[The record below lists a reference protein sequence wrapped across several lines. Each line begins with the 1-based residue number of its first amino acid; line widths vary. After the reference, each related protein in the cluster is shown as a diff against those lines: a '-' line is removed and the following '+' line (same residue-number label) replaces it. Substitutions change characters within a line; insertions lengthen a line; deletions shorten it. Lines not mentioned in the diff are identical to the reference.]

1 MHTHLLTGPG
11 GAGVSSTAAALAE
24 AAARGVAGGGEPP
37 SVALGCL
44 GDDGSLT
51 TLLGHRSEVTV
62 VDLGAPRPWG
72 DLDTVVAATL
82 ERYGGDGDVAEEWR
96 RLPGAEVLAAL
107 IAMGEAVASTDVLVV
122 DLGDIRRAAELFAAA
137 ARAPY
142 LLRGLL
148 GLQALG
154 ARLVGP
160 PAAHAVA
167 RWLDAVEAA
176 AEVLRAP
183 ETLLHVVVGAGPHG
197 PAKVRRNVPA
207 LLLGGVRPGAI
218 LLDPGSAGEA
228 GPREGTA
235 PAAPHPTDAPGAA
248 WAPFTPL
255 PALPLAPGGDGALDP
270 SAVEAAAT
278 LLRLPA
284 GPEPREPVTR
294 AADHLTWRVR
304 LPWLR
309 AEDVRVEH
317 RGEDLVVCVHG
328 VPHLVVPPAVV
339 RRCTPVRAR
348 LDGRHLIVESVL
360 REGAWRR
367 HG

>member
-1 MHTHLLTGPG
+1 M
-11 GAGVSSTAAALAE
+11 SSTAAALAV
-24 AAARGVAGGGEPP
+24 AAAQGDAGGGEPP
-37 SVALGCL
+37 SVALACI
-44 GDDGSLT
+44 GDDGSLAA
-51 TLLGHRSEVTV
+51 LLGDRAPVPV

-107 IAMGEAVASTDVLVV
+107 IAMGEAVASTDILIV
-122 DLGDIRRAAELFAAA
+122 DLGDTRRAGELFAAA

-148 GLQALG
+148 GLQAVG

-197 PAKVRRNVPA
+197 PAKVRRTVPA

-218 LLDPGSAGEA
+218 LLGPKPGGSS
-228 GPREGTA
+228 TA
-235 PAAPHPTDAPGAA
+235 TGSD
-248 WAPFTPL
+248 WDPFTPV
-255 PALPLAPGGDGALDP
+255 PAVPLAADGALDQG
-270 SAVEAAAT
+270 AVEAAAA
-278 LLRLPA
+278 LLSLPA
-284 GPEPREPVTR
+284 GTDAREPVSR

-309 AEDVRVEH
+309 APDVRVEH
-317 RGEDLVVCVHG
+317 RGEDLVVSVHG